1 MAVQALGLAIDSN
14 SSSESL
20 QVLTTSGLLNGFINA
35 IFPQTR
41 QFLGVPFA
49 LPPTGPRRW
58 LPPVGFQSTA
68 SLLTNDI
75 GPACPQKLLRNAQ
88 VYSVNGGNM
97 TEFFPQETFSED
109 CLTLNI
115 WTPLISQLQSAESEL
130 LPVIVWFFGGGF
142 VQGGTNA
149 LYFNPESWVQ
159 RTQAHVVVT
168 VNFRSNLFGFPNA
181 AELTEQNL
189 GLLDQR
195 FALEWVRDNIA
206 RFGGDPSKIVKWGE
220 SAGAIACDFLNFAY
234 PDDPIVHGMILD
246 SGTALFPT
254 AATVSF
260 DKDYTNFTSIA
271 EAVGCGY
278 ATSQLEC
285 MRTISWETLEGVMGA
300 DSSLAFLPIIDEKV
314 MFGNYTERYAMGGV
328 SSIPAIIGT
337 NQHELNALIPQ
348 TGLNTPYN
356 ATSFAVLKA
365 MYDVAANA
373 TFLCESAVDTSLLR
387 QNNNLTTYR
396 YRYDGNFPNI
406 SPKAYPGA
414 FHAAELPL
422 LFGTAGRYHGASTA
436 YEEEVGRKMQ
446 DLWLA
451 FSKDLEN
458 GLEQAGWGAYAEGKA
473 VLLGGSDA
481 PVVSI
486 DLEEIDGACVVLGQM

>member
-20 QVLTTSGLLNGFINA
+20 QVLTTSGLLNGYVNPA
-35 IFPQTR
+35 FPQTR
-41 QFLGVPFA
+41 QFLGIPFA
-49 LPPTGPRRW
+49 LPPSGPRRW

-109 CLTLNI
+109 CLTLNV
-115 WTPLISQLQSAESEL
+115 WTPLISQPQVVESEL

-159 RTQAHVVVT
+159 RTQAHIVVT

-195 FALEWVRDNIA
+195 FALEWVRDNVA
-206 RFGGDPSKIVKWGE
+206 KFGGDPSRIVKWGE
-220 SAGAIACDFLNFAY
+220 SAGAIACDFLNFAH
-234 PDDPIVHGMILD
+234 PDDPIVHGMIID

-254 AATVSF
+254 AATVSL
-260 DKDYTNFTSIA
+260 DTGHANFTSIA
-271 EAVGCGY
+271 NAVGCGY

-285 MRTISWETLEGVMGA
+285 MRTIPWETLEGVMGG

-314 MFGNYTERYAMGGV
+314 MFGNYTERYGMGAV

-348 TGLNTPYN
+348 TGLNAPYN
-356 ATSFAVLKA
+356 ATSFAVFEAK
-365 MYDVAANA
+365 YDAAANA
-373 TFLCESAVDTSLLR
+373 TFLCESAVGTSLLR
-387 QNNNLTTYR
+387 HNANLTTYR

-436 YEEEVGRKMQ
+436 YEEEVGQGIQ

-451 FSKDLEN
+451 FAEEPEE
-458 GLEQAGWGAYAEGKA
+458 GLERAGWDSYAHGKA
-473 VLLGGSDA
+473 VLLGGPNA

-486 DLEEIDGACVVLGQM
+486 DVEEIDGVCTALGDL